1 VLGVFN
7 NCGENKAEHH
17 EHHEHHEEAAKAEE
31 KA

>member
-7 NCGENKAEHH
+7 NCGENNKAEHH
-17 EHHEHHEEAAKAEE
+17 DHHEEAAKAEE